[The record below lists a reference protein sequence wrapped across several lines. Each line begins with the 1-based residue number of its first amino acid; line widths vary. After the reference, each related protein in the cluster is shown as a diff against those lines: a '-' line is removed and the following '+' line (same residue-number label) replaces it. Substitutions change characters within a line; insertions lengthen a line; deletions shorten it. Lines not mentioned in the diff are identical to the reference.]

1 MADLAYLEKS
11 PFWFATLKR
20 LTRSRIR
27 GVTRTTRVL
36 ERFGCFANKA
46 VCFEIARGFPIYVP
60 MYRPEHWDRRDLLEY
75 ERDLI
80 ETLVEAAAA
89 GDSPLTIIDCGADI
103 GLTSV
108 MLAARMRR
116 VSEVIAFEPS
126 SEAFPVLQK
135 NLSGLHIRCEA
146 RQSAASDFT
155 GWGKLM
161 SPEYDGSH
169 HARFLAPSSDGGF
182 PVTTIDSLRLS
193 SRDLLIKID
202 VEGGEIGVV
211 RGATR
216 TVRSADSVIVTVEAH
231 PKVFARTGIDPILVL
246 GELAAIRPFDFILAE
261 DRRVELDLARPFFEQ
276 VADKE
281 EIYNVVATAQG
292 RAAGC
297 GVSAGATVQ

>member
-11 PFWFATLKR
+11 PLWFATLKR
-20 LTRSRIR
+20 LSRSRIR

-46 VCFEIARGFPIYVP
+46 VCFEIERGFPIYVP
-60 MYRPEHWDRRDLLEY
+60 IYRPEHWDRRDLLEY

-80 ETLVEAAAA
+80 ETLVEAAAD
-89 GDSPLTIIDCGADI
+89 GNSPLTIIDCGADI

-108 MLAARMRR
+108 MLAARIRR
-116 VSEVIAFEPS
+116 VSEIVAFEPS
-126 SEAFPVLQK
+126 NEAFPVLQK

-146 RQSAASDFT
+146 VQSAVSDFT

-161 SPEYDGSH
+161 SPGYDGSH
-169 HARFLAPSSDGGF
+169 HARYLAPSAEGGF
-182 PVTTIDSLRLS
+182 PVTKLDSLPLS

-211 RGATR
+211 RGAAQTIK
-216 TVRSADSVIVTVEAH
+216 SADSVIITVEAH
-231 PKVFARTGIDPILVL
+231 PRVFARTGIDPILVL

-261 DRRVELDLARPFFEQ
+261 DRRVELDLAEPFFEQ

-281 EIYNVVATAQG
+281 QIYNVVATTRG
-292 RAAGC
+292 RAARR